1 MHPSDFFINPHDRR
15 ITAFWRILFQFILF
29 FVFFVILQF
38 AFQDRL
44 PNILNHTLPL
54 IAFTLSVYVSGRWLD
69 NRPFLDF
76 GLHLSPQWW
85 RECGLGVGIGV
96 VAMGAIFAA
105 FWLLGWMEFTGF
117 GWERAGMQPFGIAIL
132 GYVLHMAMVGFY
144 EELFSRGYH
153 LKNMMEGYRFGSD
166 TSGNRA
172 AFLSLITSSL
182 IFGLMHAGNS
192 NFGVAG
198 MVGITIAG
206 LLLGIPY
213 LMTGRLGYAIGLHFS
228 WNFAQGAI
236 FGFPVSGNPFR
247 ESLLQHRTTG
257 PEWLTGGAF
266 GPEAGVLPFIIL
278 ILAGVLSVILLVR
291 SGVPFKVHE
300 SFK

>member
-1 MHPSDFFINPHDRR
+1 MHPSDFFINPQDRR
-15 ITAFWRILFQFILF
+15 IPAFWRILFQFILF
-29 FVFFVILQF
+29 IIFFTLLQF
-38 AFQDRL
+38 AL
-44 PNILNHTLPL
+44 PNDLPYVLNHTLPL
-54 IAFTLSVYVSGRWLD
+54 IACTLSIYVCGRWLD
-69 NRPFLDF
+69 KRPFLDF

-85 RECGLGVGIGV
+85 RECGLGVGIGF
-96 VAMGAIFAA
+96 VAMGAIFAV
-105 FWLLGWMEFTGF
+105 FWLLGWLDFTGF
-117 GWERAGMQPFGIAIL
+117 GWDRGGTDIFAISISI
-132 GYVLHMAMVGFY
+132 YFLHMAMVGFY

-153 LKNMMEGYRFGSD
+153 LKNMMEGFRFGSD
-166 TSGNRA
+166 VSGKRA
-172 AFLSLITSSL
+172 AFFSLLTSSL

-192 NFGVAG
+192 NFGIAG

-213 LMTGRLGYAIGLHFS
+213 IMTGRLGYAIGLHFS
-228 WNFAQGAI
+228 WNFAQGAV

-247 ESLLQHRTTG
+247 ESLLQHRITG

-278 ILAGVLSVILLVR
+278 ILAGVISVVLLVR